1 MFKEIVEY
9 ARRND
14 LVPVENRRKS
24 KIAAYVRITYDG
36 DFEGIMIVDKKNREF
51 KSLPDFGTK
60 SATAKQANAIIE
72 TCDHIFDMTCKKYS
86 SYFADIESGSEEC
99 DSMNAAREYYSTF
112 DGLIKSKDDGMKYE
126 KRSHHPGLNN
136 FNVLRI

>member
-24 KIAAYVRITYDG
+24 KISAYVRITYDG
-36 DFEGIMIVDKKNREF
+36 DFEGVMVVDKKDREF

-60 SATAKQANAIIE
+60 SATAIIE
-72 TCDHIFDMTCKKYS
+72 TYEHIFDMTCKKYP
-86 SYFADIESGSEEC
+86 SYFADIESSL
-99 DSMNAAREYYSTF
+99 SAYS
-112 DGLIKSKDDGMKYE
+112 
-126 KRSHHPGLNN
+126 
-136 FNVLRI
+136 